1 MLDHLLLCTTSGL
14 VLFYKD
20 YTCPSTSDQSVNSKL
35 SSSLKSHINE
45 IIQSHI
51 ITGSLSSH
59 SSRVNS
65 NGSSSSSSTIDQGKC
80 FKWAL
85 DAKLLV
91 LGVHSVAFSSSF
103 SYLDKAL
110 ERIKTEFIKKYY
122 NAAGIGKGV
131 VKKVAS
137 AVEGASLSHWNLGL
151 IKERYVAQDVQLIM
165 AAFASVVSSS
175 QPSGPASTTAPKA
188 PRSFQQTQKFAS
200 TLEGSK
206 VAHQNSN
213 GQTDAVT
220 EKVDQLLLS
229 QDKKQRQPRPFQQK
243 GEKG

>member
-1 MLDHLLLCTTSGL
+1 MLG
-14 VLFYKD
+14 
-20 YTCPSTSDQSVNSKL
+20 
-35 SSSLKSHINE
+35 I
-45 IIQSHI
+45 
-51 ITGSLSSH
+51 
-59 SSRVNS
+59 
-65 NGSSSSSSTIDQGKC
+65 
-80 FKWAL
+80 
-85 DAKLLV
+85 
-91 LGVHSVAFSSSF
+91 HSVAFSSSF

-122 NAAGIGKGV
+122 NTAGIGKGG

-137 AVEGASLSHWNLGL
+137 AVEGRGEASPSHWNLGL
-151 IKERYVAQDVQLIM
+151 IKERNVAQDVQLII

-175 QPSGPASTTAPKA
+175 QPSGPASSTAPKA

-213 GQTDAVT
+213 GVTDAVT

-243 GEKG
+243 GTKG